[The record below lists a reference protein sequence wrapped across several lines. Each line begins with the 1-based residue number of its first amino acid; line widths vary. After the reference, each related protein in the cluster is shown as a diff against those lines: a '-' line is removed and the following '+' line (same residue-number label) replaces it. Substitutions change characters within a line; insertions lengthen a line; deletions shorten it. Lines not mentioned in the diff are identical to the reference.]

1 MSPESFRVFIAQL
14 EGRKKKRTSPKMQSQ
29 TSVITTDLLTH
40 MFQFPLISLYTS
52 LQAIVMA
59 NIIQWNGVS
68 YNKQPYPG
76 WAELLGWMMALTS
89 ILLIPGFAIHQMWKT
104 PGTLSEV
111 SASVSDFYFILYRLR
126 LIYIFVCNLFS

>member
-1 MSPESFRVFIAQL
+1 
-14 EGRKKKRTSPKMQSQ
+14 
-29 TSVITTDLLTH
+29 
-40 MFQFPLISLYTS
+40 
-52 LQAIVMA
+52 MA

-76 WAELLGWMMALTS
+76 WAELLGWMMALAS

-111 SASVSDFYFILYRLR
+111 IFVSPDLLFFYRITSPYIKYLPLYSLYKYHILVLFYFASFRGFSSFLFFVIYANDGLYCLK
-126 LIYIFVCNLFS
+126 L

>member
-1 MSPESFRVFIAQL
+1 
-14 EGRKKKRTSPKMQSQ
+14 
-29 TSVITTDLLTH
+29 
-40 MFQFPLISLYTS
+40 
-52 LQAIVMA
+52 MA

-76 WAELLGWMMALTS
+76 WAELLGWMMALAS

-111 SASVSDFYFILYRLR
+111 IFVYSFEILFFYRITSPYIYLPLYSCVILHRFFLR
-126 LIYIFVCNLFS
+126 LLLLLLLCLLCK